1 MHSPPPVEYDSM
13 ACSFEV
19 QQADSLWTF
28 QEQLEKQ
35 LTQDVPF
42 NYAGLTNQPQTHHRV
57 GGITSCFIVLLE
69 S

>member
-35 LTQDVPF
+35 LTQDVLSTML
-42 NYAGLTNQPQTHHRV
+42 A
-57 GGITSCFIVLLE
+57 
-69 S
+69 